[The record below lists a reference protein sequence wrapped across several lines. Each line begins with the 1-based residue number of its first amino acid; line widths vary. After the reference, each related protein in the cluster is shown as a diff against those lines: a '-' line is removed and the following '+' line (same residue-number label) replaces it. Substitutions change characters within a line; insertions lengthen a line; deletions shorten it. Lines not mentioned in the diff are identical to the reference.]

1 MSVRYFDG
9 IGGIKILNVLTQIDV
24 VYKFEEG
31 RNQTTE
37 TAKTGTYMLHI
48 YIPLFLSTVPPSR
61 RNLTI
66 LGHDVPKQ
74 PEKGHARDATLLR
87 RTLNC

>member
-1 MSVRYFDG
+1 MSVLYFDG
-9 IGGIKILNVLTQIDV
+9 IGGIKILNVLTQIGV

-48 YIPLFLSTVPPSR
+48 YIPLLLSTVPPSR

-74 PEKGHARDATLLR
+74 PENSHAHHATLPR
-87 RTLNC
+87 RNLYC